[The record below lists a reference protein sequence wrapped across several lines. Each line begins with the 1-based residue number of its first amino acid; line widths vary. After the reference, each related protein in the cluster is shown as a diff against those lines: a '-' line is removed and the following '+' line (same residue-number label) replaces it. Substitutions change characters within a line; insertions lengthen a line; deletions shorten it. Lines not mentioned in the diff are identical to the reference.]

1 MDANKICW
9 ARDCERFWYLF
20 KINPVEVCT
29 EAKQV
34 YLEMTLIDSNF
45 VAIECLAGGQCNG
58 NCVLILCCSTCEQSD
73 DVSTNDNLPTNTFHQ
88 QLDPAV

>member
-1 MDANKICW
+1 MVFIQ
-9 ARDCERFWYLF
+9 
-20 KINPVEVCT
+20 INPVEVCT